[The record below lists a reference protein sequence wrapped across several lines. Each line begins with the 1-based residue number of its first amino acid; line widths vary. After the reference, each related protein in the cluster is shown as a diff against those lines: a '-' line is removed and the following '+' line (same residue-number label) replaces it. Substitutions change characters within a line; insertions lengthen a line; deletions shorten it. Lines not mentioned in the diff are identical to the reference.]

1 MPFAIRQA
9 KGLTK
14 CLVDTGLDPDK
25 LRIHISEIAP
35 GTRSHPPH
43 THDAV
48 EAFYILEGRGAV
60 DVGGERHEICA
71 NEAII
76 LDATGEHGLT
86 NAGDTPLRYIV
97 IIVKA

>member
-1 MPFAIRQA
+1 MSFTTRQA
-9 KGLTK
+9 KGLSR
-14 CLVDTGLDPDK
+14 CLVETGIDTEK
-25 LRIHISEIAP
+25 LRMHLSEIAP

-43 THDAV
+43 THDAL

-60 DVGGERHEICA
+60 EVGGERHEIGA

-76 LDATGEHGLT
+76 LDATVEHGLS

-97 IIVKA
+97 IIAKA